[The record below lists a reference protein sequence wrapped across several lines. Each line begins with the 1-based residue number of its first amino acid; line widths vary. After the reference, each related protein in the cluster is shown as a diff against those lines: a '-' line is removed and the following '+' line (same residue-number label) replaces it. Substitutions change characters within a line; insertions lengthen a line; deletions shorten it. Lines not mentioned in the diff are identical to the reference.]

1 MDDQTLIKN
10 MMIHEANR
18 FCNLNAVYWKTAS
31 GQELYAGDSKIEED
45 GWNAELLNLAAQMFP
60 KHENAD
66 LWQYRFIEYQLAAF
80 SIPSMTTSNEIIHGR
95 AVKDW
100 VYGYNVNEN
109 GTVINHGIVHPTYNA
124 ASTGVNTSLVN
135 SLVHEKLPLAAKYN
149 LDRLYEGLTKVDF
162 KVEDGYKQPGGTIYR
177 DGSYEIYCPQGNDW
191 GGEIYDVY
199 VNIDVSAYV
208 YGYGDNSYNWA
219 KLHLQKVLD
228 QQARHEDGHTYKNSA
243 ENSYAGG
250 EEAISMRLGCA
261 FMTYWLAQQ
270 ETVEFDNYEVNYPA
284 SDLPDLGENMQRIF
298 ASEGIYVRD
307 GGNADTNYYP
317 SDTIEV
323 KKDGTG
329 YYREGYL
336 KYNLQ
341 DVNVLPEKAEIYV
354 PVVGLGSNVE
364 SAKIK
369 HVVEL
374 IDDDSWSEDTIT
386 YSNRPES
393 SKKILLEFYPTQE
406 GITLDVTDYVKKAY
420 ASDKEISF
428 RIYSVVQV
436 GGDTF
441 VKYGSPRQADLNMR
455 PQMLVTYG
463 NDSKISLIWQEKV
476 STNQTYNLFLEG
488 NHLHLGD
495 NYAIEVTYDDALLK
509 FDDLTSASENIK
521 IESIDKTNSNK
532 ATAYIS
538 SKENTSKLINLQFI
552 PVGKG
557 NTNVSVCV
565 FENGNEILKTTK
577 DVNIYQD
584 VLSGNFVSKKRAE
597 NISLPLDDTTV
608 RIGEKASTNGHR
620 EEMDMKT
627 YGNNSNTRQTFIK
640 FPLPS
645 DNIDEIDTVNINLN
659 IKKLPNVTD
668 AINVRFQY
676 IDDNSWSE
684 DTLNWDT
691 KPEITKA
698 ITGTAETIPAANQDT
713 LADTK
718 LTSNMV
724 GKYVSVDITNKAKEL
739 ISQGKKEIS
748 VFIYSTTYGNLSSVF
763 STKESVNENI
773 RPYISTSYKKTDDLS
788 LQLNSNQEN
797 VNRYDNMSFILSAN
811 NLADINEPII
821 EMNFPEFMVFDSV
834 ESLNSSIQV
843 ETVEQ
848 LNQSVRLKLSKTKDI
863 EFSSLTDLIKLNFK
877 TIASG
882 NGMVGIEALDEDQQ
896 ALFTEKSVVVENKT
910 NEKLNVSLNGNDS
923 ISLNEE
929 LILTAVFNG
938 LIPGTKYDITL
949 ENNANILNIE
959 KLYATN
965 QNLIVKEESPNH
977 FTLIA
982 LKSQEP
988 YELQIN
994 VKNLQEFINQQSIT
1008 LILND
1013 ESNVIEK
1020 SHELSFNGIVD
1031 KTILKIALDL
1041 ANAITDKDLANVVP
1055 VVVEEFK
1062 QARDKANKVYND
1074 ASASQDK
1081 VDAAFDRLASI
1092 MQKLEFFKGDKTAL
1106 KAFIDKVSGLE
1117 AAKYT
1122 EATWTP
1128 FNDALKEATDV
1139 YNDENAMQEE
1149 VNNAYNELVTAFLNL
1164 RLIPDKSLLEDLIN
1178 QANGL
1183 NSANYT
1189 KATFDGLT
1197 KALNEAKA
1205 VFDNPNASQVEVDN
1219 AKDVLAKAMA
1229 NLQTVKAPVNN
1240 GDTTVSVKT
1249 GDESLVGMF
1258 AGIALLSVAGYALLR
1273 RKED

>member
-1 MDDQTLIKN
+1 M
-10 MMIHEANR
+10 
-18 FCNLNAVYWKTAS
+18 
-31 GQELYAGDSKIEED
+31 
-45 GWNAELLNLAAQMFP
+45 
-60 KHENAD
+60 
-66 LWQYRFIEYQLAAF
+66 
-80 SIPSMTTSNEIIHGR
+80 
-95 AVKDW
+95 
-100 VYGYNVNEN
+100 
-109 GTVINHGIVHPTYNA
+109 
-124 ASTGVNTSLVN
+124 
-135 SLVHEKLPLAAKYN
+135 
-149 LDRLYEGLTKVDF
+149 
-162 KVEDGYKQPGGTIYR
+162 
-177 DGSYEIYCPQGNDW
+177 
-191 GGEIYDVY
+191 
-199 VNIDVSAYV
+199 
-208 YGYGDNSYNWA
+208 
-219 KLHLQKVLD
+219 
-228 QQARHEDGHTYKNSA
+228 
-243 ENSYAGG
+243 
-250 EEAISMRLGCA
+250 
-261 FMTYWLAQQ
+261 
-270 ETVEFDNYEVNYPA
+270 
-284 SDLPDLGENMQRIF
+284 
-298 ASEGIYVRD
+298 
-307 GGNADTNYYP
+307 
-317 SDTIEV
+317 
-323 KKDGTG
+323 
-329 YYREGYL
+329 
-336 KYNLQ
+336 
-341 DVNVLPEKAEIYV
+341 
-354 PVVGLGSNVE
+354 
-364 SAKIK
+364 
-369 HVVEL
+369 
-374 IDDDSWSEDTIT
+374 
-386 YSNRPES
+386 
-393 SKKILLEFYPTQE
+393 
-406 GITLDVTDYVKKAY
+406 
-420 ASDKEISF
+420 
-428 RIYSVVQV
+428 
-436 GGDTF
+436 
-441 VKYGSPRQADLNMR
+441 
-455 PQMLVTYG
+455 
-463 NDSKISLIWQEKV
+463 
-476 STNQTYNLFLEG
+476 
-488 NHLHLGD
+488 
-495 NYAIEVTYDDALLK
+495 
-509 FDDLTSASENIK
+509 
-521 IESIDKTNSNK
+521 
-532 ATAYIS
+532 
-538 SKENTSKLINLQFI
+538 
-552 PVGKG
+552 
-557 NTNVSVCV
+557 
-565 FENGNEILKTTK
+565 
-577 DVNIYQD
+577 
-584 VLSGNFVSKKRAE
+584 
-597 NISLPLDDTTV
+597 PLDDTTV

-1258 AGIALLSVAGYALLR
+1258 AGITLLSVAGYALLR

>member
-1 MDDQTLIKN
+1 M
-10 MMIHEANR
+10 
-18 FCNLNAVYWKTAS
+18 
-31 GQELYAGDSKIEED
+31 
-45 GWNAELLNLAAQMFP
+45 
-60 KHENAD
+60 
-66 LWQYRFIEYQLAAF
+66 
-80 SIPSMTTSNEIIHGR
+80 
-95 AVKDW
+95 
-100 VYGYNVNEN
+100 
-109 GTVINHGIVHPTYNA
+109 
-124 ASTGVNTSLVN
+124 
-135 SLVHEKLPLAAKYN
+135 
-149 LDRLYEGLTKVDF
+149 
-162 KVEDGYKQPGGTIYR
+162 
-177 DGSYEIYCPQGNDW
+177 
-191 GGEIYDVY
+191 
-199 VNIDVSAYV
+199 
-208 YGYGDNSYNWA
+208 
-219 KLHLQKVLD
+219 
-228 QQARHEDGHTYKNSA
+228 
-243 ENSYAGG
+243 
-250 EEAISMRLGCA
+250 
-261 FMTYWLAQQ
+261 
-270 ETVEFDNYEVNYPA
+270 
-284 SDLPDLGENMQRIF
+284 
-298 ASEGIYVRD
+298 
-307 GGNADTNYYP
+307 
-317 SDTIEV
+317 
-323 KKDGTG
+323 
-329 YYREGYL
+329 
-336 KYNLQ
+336 
-341 DVNVLPEKAEIYV
+341 
-354 PVVGLGSNVE
+354 
-364 SAKIK
+364 
-369 HVVEL
+369 
-374 IDDDSWSEDTIT
+374 
-386 YSNRPES
+386 
-393 SKKILLEFYPTQE
+393 
-406 GITLDVTDYVKKAY
+406 DVTDYVKKAY

-463 NDSKISLIWQEKV
+463 NDSKISLIGQEKV

-509 FDDLTSASENIK
+509 LDDLTSASENIK

-1258 AGIALLSVAGYALLR
+1258 AGITLLSVAGYALLR

>member
-228 QQARHEDGHTYKNSA
+228 QQARHEAGHTYKNSA

-250 EEAISMRLGCA
+250 EEAILMRLGCA

-463 NDSKISLIWQEKV
+463 NDSKISLIGQEKV

-698 ITGTAETIPAANQDT
+698 MTGTAETIPAANQDT

-882 NGMVGIEALDEDQQ
+882 NGMVSIEALDEDQQ

-1055 VVVEEFK
+1055 VVEEFK